1 LEGGMKKIKF
11 IMLLAFV
18 ALAALTVW
26 ADFAIWQLQHPG
38 APTWTYLFAN

>member
-1 LEGGMKKIKF
+1 MKKIKF
-11 IMLLAFV
+11 IILPAFV

-38 APTWTYLFAN
+38 APSWTYLFVN